1 MVAIEGG
8 LRSKS
13 DELFNNFPDRLSDTF
28 LLTGAGFAAGGRN
41 RHYSRFVA
49 SITVMLTA
57 YARVLGG
64 AAGARQHF
72 LGPMAKQHRMALL
85 SAAAVVAAM
94 FDGVPAGR
102 FRVLA
107 VVLSIIIAG
116 SLVTTVRRLH
126 RVRRELEEQ
135 P

>member
-72 LGPMAKQHRMALL
+72 
-85 SAAAVVAAM
+85 VAAM

>member
-1 MVAIEGG
+1 
-8 LRSKS
+8 
-13 DELFNNFPDRLSDTF
+13 
-28 LLTGAGFAAGGRN
+28 
-41 RHYSRFVA
+41 
-49 SITVMLTA
+49 MLTA

-107 VVLSIIIAG
+107 VVLSIIIVG
-116 SLVTTVRRLH
+116 LLVTTVRRLH